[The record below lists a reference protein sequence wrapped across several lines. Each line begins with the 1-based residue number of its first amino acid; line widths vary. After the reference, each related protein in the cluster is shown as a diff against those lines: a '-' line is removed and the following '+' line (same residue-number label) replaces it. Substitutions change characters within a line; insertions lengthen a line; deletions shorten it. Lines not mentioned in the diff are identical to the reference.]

1 MHFGK
6 SNILCPELNVHNN
19 SMKSSET
26 EKYLGD
32 LISTELNNKKIISD
46 RKNKGIG
53 YNAQIMSLL
62 NDISLGSHYFDIG
75 KVLREAMLINGML
88 FNADAWYDLTLQ
100 DISALE
106 IIDKSLLRNILKAHS
121 KTALEALFLEMQTI
135 MFSFDVQTT

>member
-6 SNILCPELNVHNN
+6 SNILCPKLNLHNN
-19 SMKSSET
+19 SMKSSKT
-26 EKYLGD
+26 EKYLSD
-32 LISTELNNKKIISD
+32 LISTQLNNKKIISE

-53 YNAQIMSLL
+53 YNTQIMSLL

-100 DISALE
+100 DISAL
-106 IIDKSLLRNILKAHS
+106 
-121 KTALEALFLEMQTI
+121 
-135 MFSFDVQTT
+135 